1 MRGMN
6 KFICGVLF
14 LGLAVG
20 LILLPEHA
28 SSRLAESGEAAG
40 SPQISSAEAVPAFHS
55 EVPQGALPPTMA
67 PALFT
72 DPVVQNAYALAGRI
86 KKILYQQ
93 PCYCHCDQSQGHGSL
108 LDCFVSQHGSG
119 CGTCMRE
126 VFYSY
131 EQFRKGKTAA
141 QIRAGIERGEW
152 QSVDTTKYE
161 KPLPAPAR

>member
-1 MRGMN
+1 MRSIHRQLG
-6 KFICGVLF
+6 GVILF
-14 LGLAVG
+14 ALAAGLA
-20 LILLPEHA
+20 LLPQGAA
-28 SSRLAESGEAAG
+28 SRTAESPEDA
-40 SPQISSAEAVPAFHS
+40 SFPQSSAAESVPAFHS
-55 EVPQGALPPTMA
+55 QAPQGALPPTMA
-67 PALFT
+67 PSLFT
-72 DPVVQNAYALAGRI
+72 DPIVQNAYALAGRI

-131 EQFRKGKTAA
+131 EQSRKGKTAA
-141 QIRAGIERGEW
+141 QIRDGIERGEW